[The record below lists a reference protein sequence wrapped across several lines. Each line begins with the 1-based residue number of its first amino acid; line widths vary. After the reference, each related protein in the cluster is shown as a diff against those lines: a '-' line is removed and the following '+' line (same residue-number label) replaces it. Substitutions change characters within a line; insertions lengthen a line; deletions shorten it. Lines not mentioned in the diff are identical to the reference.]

1 MALLPFWPEQLGL
14 ALPLPLVTSASE
26 NNLGEGSPLHLW
38 LVTFLTVFVAEM
50 GDKTQL
56 ATLLLSAQSQSPW
69 AIFFGSASAL
79 VTASLLSV
87 LLGGWL
93 GQVIPAAWVEW
104 AAGVGFL
111 MIGVYV
117 LWREWQ
123 SARLEQG
130 RNVVNR
136 ENGSPASSFSPRQ
149 IANRS
154 ALVSFASILLAEMG
168 DKTQLA
174 TLLLSARSQDL
185 PVIFCGAAAAL
196 ISTSFLGVW
205 AGAWV
210 AQLIPPRWMRTLAGV
225 GFVLIGLGL
234 LGESL
239 AAGG

>member
-123 SARLEQG
+123 SARLE

-149 IANRS
+149 IANR
-154 ALVSFASILLAEMG
+154 ATLVSFASILLAEMG

-185 PVIFCGAAAAL
+185 TVIFCGAAAAL
-196 ISTSFLGVW
+196 ISASFLGVW

>member
-1 MALLPFWPEQLGL
+1 
-14 ALPLPLVTSASE
+14 
-26 NNLGEGSPLHLW
+26 
-38 LVTFLTVFVAEM
+38 M

-56 ATLLLSAQSQSPW
+56 AILLLSAQSQSPW

-79 VTASLLSV
+79 VTATLLSV

-123 SARLEQG
+123 SARLE

-136 ENGSPASSFSPRQ
+136 ENGSPASSFSLRP
-149 IANRS
+149 IANRA
-154 ALVSFASILLAEMG
+154 ALVSFASILLAEMS

-185 PVIFCGAAAAL
+185 TVIFCGAAAAL
-196 ISTSFLGVW
+196 ISASFLEVW

-210 AQLIPPRWMRTLAGV
+210 AQLIPHV
-225 GFVLIGLGL
+225 G
-234 LGESL
+234 
-239 AAGG
+239 

>member
-1 MALLPFWPEQLGL
+1 MALLPFWPERLGL

-123 SARLEQG
+123 SARLEQ

-136 ENGSPASSFSPRQ
+136 ENGSPASSFSLQQ
-149 IANRS
+149 IANRA

-185 PVIFCGAAAAL
+185 TVIFCGAAAAL

>member
-123 SARLEQG
+123 SARLE

-185 PVIFCGAAAAL
+185 TVIFCGAAAAL
-196 ISTSFLGVW
+196 ISASFLGVW